1 MATISQYRGKW
12 KCQVRKTGYPTQ
24 TRSFDLRASAIA
36 WGNEVEAQMNRGTFA
51 GNTSKQHMTV
61 CEMLGRYLAE
71 ESHKKAY
78 SAADISR
85 CKPLVASLG
94 AYHVHKLAHTDLAE
108 YKRARLALRSPQTV
122 THELNLL
129 HRAYVIAWTE
139 WGVVLPNGVPK
150 TSRPTLPRGRGA
162 RIRPSEIDMIVQATE
177 SEQLKSIVPL
187 AVETAMRRSE
197 LLSICWEHIDLDR
210 RSIYLNKTKNGLP
223 RTVPLSPRALQVLKS
238 IQKAKAGPVFTLA
251 ASSVSQAFQRAV
263 ERAGLDHVRFH
274 DLRHEATS
282 RLFERG
288 LNVIEVARI
297 TGHVTLSML
306 DRYTHLDVQGL
317 VHKLSE
323 KTAEAHSI

>member
-12 KCQVRKTGYPTQ
+12 KCQVRKTGFPTQ
-24 TRSFDLRASAIA
+24 TQTFDLRASAVA
-36 WGNEVEAQMNRGTFA
+36 WGNEVEAKMHRGGFV
-51 GNTSKQHMTV
+51 GSTSKQTITV
-61 CEMLGRYLAE
+61 AEVLERYLVE
-71 ESHKKAY
+71 ESAKKAY

-85 CKPLVASLG
+85 AKPLVAALG
-94 AYHVHKLAHTDLAE
+94 DYHVHNLTHTDLAE
-108 YKRARLALRSPQTV
+108 YKRDRLAMRSPQTV

-129 HRAYVIAWTE
+129 HRAFVIASTE
-139 WGVVLPNGVPK
+139 WGIVLPNGVPR
-150 TSRPTLPRGRGA
+150 TARPALPRSNGA
-162 RIRPSEIDMIVQATE
+162 RIRPNQIDLIVQASQSME
-177 SEQLKSIVPL
+177 LKHIVPL

-197 LLSICWEHIDLDR
+197 ILGIRWENVDIER
-210 RSIYLNKTKNGLP
+210 RSIFLNKTKNGLS
-223 RTVPLSPRALQVLKS
+223 RTVPLSSAAIQVLGKLRQRPS
-238 IQKAKAGPVFTLA
+238 GPVFTLA

-297 TGHVTLSML
+297 TGHITLSML

-317 VHKLSE
+317 VQKLS
-323 KTAEAHSI
+323 

>member
-1 MATISQYRGKW
+1 
-12 KCQVRKTGYPTQ
+12 
-24 TRSFDLRASAIA
+24 
-36 WGNEVEAQMNRGTFA
+36 MNRGTF
-51 GNTSKQHMTV
+51 GGSTNKQSMTIS
-61 CEMLGRYLAE
+61 EMLERYVAE
-71 ESHKKAY
+71 ESPRKAY

-85 CKPLVASLG
+85 TKPLVAALG
-94 AYHVHKLAHTDLAE
+94 AYHIHNLTSLNLAE
-108 YKRARLALRSPQTV
+108 YKRVRLVLKSPQTV

-129 HRAYVIAWTE
+129 HRAYVIATTE

-150 TSRPTLPRGRGA
+150 TARPTLPRGRGT
-162 RIRPSEIDMIVQATE
+162 RIRGHQIDRIVQATE
-177 SEQLKSIVPL
+177 SEQLKHLVPL

-197 LLSICWEHIDLDR
+197 LLSIKWENIDFDR

-223 RTVPLSPRALQVLKS
+223 RTVPLSTRALQVL
-238 IQKAKAGPVFTLA
+238 QGMQRNTTGPVFTLA

-263 ERAGLDHVRFH
+263 ERSGLKNLRFH

-317 VHKLSE
+317 VQKLG
-323 KTAEAHSI
+323 

>member
-12 KCQVRKTGYPTQ
+12 KCQVRKTGYPAQTQ
-24 TRSFDLRASAIA
+24 TFDHRADAVA
-36 WGNEVEAQMNRGTFA
+36 WGNAVETQIHRGAFHGT
-51 GNTSKQHMTV
+51 GNQQTITV
-61 CEMLGRYLAE
+61 EEMLEHYIAE
-71 ESHKKAY
+71 ESPNKAY
-78 SAADISR
+78 SAADVSR
-85 CKPLVASLG
+85 SKPLISALG
-94 AYHVHKLAHTDLAE
+94 AYHVHKLTHTHLAK
-108 YKRARLALRSPQTV
+108 YKRERLALRSPQTV

-129 HRAYVIAWTE
+129 HRAYVIASTE

-150 TSRPTLPRGRGA
+150 TSRPTLPRGRGT
-162 RIRPSEIDMIVQATE
+162 RIRPNQIDLILQATG

-197 LLSICWEHIDLDR
+197 LLSIRWEDIDLHR
-210 RSIYLNKTKNGLP
+210 RSIYLDKTKNGLS
-223 RTVPLSPRALQVLKS
+223 RTVPLS
-238 IQKAKAGPVFTLA
+238 QKAVQVIQGLPQATSGQLFTLA
-251 ASSVSQAFQRAV
+251 ASSVTQAFQRAV
-263 ERAGLDHVRFH
+263 ERVGLNHVRFH

-317 VHKLSE
+317 VQKLD
-323 KTAEAHSI
+323 

>member
-24 TRSFDLRASAIA
+24 TQTFDHKADAVA
-36 WGNEVEAQMNRGTFA
+36 WGRTVETQIHRGAFA
-51 GNTSKQHMTV
+51 GTTTQQSMTV
-61 CEMLGRYLAE
+61 QEMLGQYLAE
-71 ESHKKAY
+71 ESPNKAY
-78 SAADISR
+78 SAADVSR
-85 CKPLVASLG
+85 SKPLISVLG
-94 AYHVHKLAHTDLAE
+94 AYHVHKLTHTDLAK
-108 YKRARLALRSPQTV
+108 YKRERLVLRSPQTV

-129 HRAYVIAWTE
+129 HRAYVIASTE
-139 WGVVLPNGVPK
+139 WGIVLPNGVPK
-150 TSRPTLPRGRGA
+150 TSRPTLPRGRGT
-162 RIRPSEIDMIVQATE
+162 RIRPNQIDLIIQSTG
-177 SEQLKSIVPL
+177 SEQLKNIVPL

-197 LLSICWEHIDLDR
+197 LLSIRWEDVDLDR
-210 RSIYLNKTKNGLP
+210 RSIYLDKTKNGLS
-223 RTVPLSPRALQVLKS
+223 RTVPLSPRALQALQS
-238 IQKAKAGPVFTLA
+238 MQQATIGPVFTLA

-297 TGHVTLSML
+297 TGHLTLSML

-317 VHKLSE
+317 VQKLS
-323 KTAEAHSI
+323 